1 MPAIQLTGIRKL
13 FGHEV
18 AVEKFDLTVN
28 SGEFVTIL
36 GPSGCGKSTILRI
49 IAGLEE
55 PDYGEIRLD
64 NKIVFSHSKGITV
77 APEDRNIGLIFQSYA
92 LWPHMTVARNITLAL
107 KNKKVPPV
115 EIKERLLNALKMVQ
129 LEGYEDRFP
138 SELSGGQQQ
147 RVAVAR
153 LIATQSPVLLMDEP
167 LSNLD
172 AMLRTDM
179 RSEMKRLHRK
189 LNATTIYV
197 THDQVEA
204 LTLSDIV
211 VIMND
216 GIVQQQATPYDIYHH
231 PANLFVATFIGDPRI
246 NRLPGN
252 IKQKDG
258 SVCIDFGE
266 IFLPLEKQPVFDNE
280 NVIATIRPENIEV
293 SITEI
298 PGWLKVQLETVQPMG
313 SETIMQVSK
322 GELQISAIKSGFFHM
337 DVEQPVWLNINPQFF
352 NFFDPE
358 TGCNL
363 NQEKTFPSKE
373 RQ

>member
-1 MPAIQLTGIRKL
+1 MGFDMQAIKLTGIRKT

-28 SGEFVTIL
+28 PGEFVTVL

-55 PDYGEIRLD
+55 PDQGEVLLGERV
-64 NKIVFSHSKGITV
+64 VFSHEKGITV
-77 APEDRNIGLIFQSYA
+77 VPEDRDIGLIFQSYA

-107 KNKKVPPV
+107 KNSKVPAV
-115 EIKERLLNALKMVQ
+115 EIEERLENALKMVQ
-129 LEGYEDRFP
+129 LEGYGKRFP

-153 LIATQSPVLLMDEP
+153 LIAMQSPILLMDEP

-204 LTLSDIV
+204 LTLSDVV

-216 GIVQQQATPYDIYHH
+216 GVVQQQATPYDIYHH
-231 PANLFVATFIGDPRI
+231 PANLFVAEFIGDPRI
-246 NRLPGN
+246 NMLPGGIRQEN
-252 IKQKDG
+252 DSTYIDLGGFILPFQDVPVLKRKD
-258 SVCIDFGE
+258 
-266 IFLPLEKQPVFDNE
+266 
-280 NVIATIRPENIEV
+280 VIVTIRPENIEL
-293 SITEI
+293 SMSEK
-298 PGWLKVQLETVQPMG
+298 PDWLVMQLDTVQPMG
-313 SETIMQVSK
+313 SETIMQVSIGK
-322 GELQISAIKSGFFHM
+322 ILLTVTKSGFFHM
-337 DVEQPVWLNINPQFF
+337 DVGQSVWLKIDPAYF

-358 TGCNL
+358 TGINL
-363 NQEKTFPSKE
+363 NPNKKI
-373 RQ
+373 